1 LLLLDKLT
9 TRLAPE
15 SARAIEAALAGFPGP
30 IDTASHDACVRRL
43 AHPNHTTQRQR
54 AGLRPAA
61 AA

>member
-1 LLLLDKLT
+1 MLLLDKLT

-15 SARAIEAALAGFPGP
+15 SARAIEAAPAGIPAP
-30 IDTASHDACVRRL
+30 IGIASHDACVRRL